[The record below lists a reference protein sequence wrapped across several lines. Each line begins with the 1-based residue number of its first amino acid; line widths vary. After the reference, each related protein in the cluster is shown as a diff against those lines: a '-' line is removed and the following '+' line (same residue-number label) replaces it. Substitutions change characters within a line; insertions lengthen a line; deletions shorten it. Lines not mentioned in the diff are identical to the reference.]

1 MSGGSRFSEKNNK
14 FCSAPTRCSARSIQ
28 QECCDCS
35 YFKQVVLDSV
45 SAQIAVLDCRGVI
58 VAVNAGWRSFAA
70 ENGMAPDYSPIG
82 RSYLEVCRSASNDLL
97 KEAAQAG
104 DGIQAVLDGRQASFS
119 IDFSC
124 HTPIQQRWFTMV
136 ATPMCGDGRGVVVT
150 HTDITARHLAEEQL
164 RVAAMAFE
172 TRRGIVIVDANY
184 VIVAINRAFSSLTG
198 FRPEDVIGKTP
209 SLFSSGRHD
218 QAFYQRMRNALKEA
232 HYWEGEIWNR
242 RKNGKVHAEWLSI
255 SLVPLA
261 DGRVSHYVCA
271 YSDITERSN
280 DALAEIHRLAYYDPL
295 TSLPNR
301 RLLNDR
307 LGQALAAA
315 MRTGLF
321 GAILFLGL
329 DNFKKVN
336 DTRGH
341 VVGDAQLVEVG
352 LRLRNCIHADDT
364 VARWSGDE
372 FVVVLE
378 GLGSSAEEAAINA
391 EAVGE
396 RLRSAVAQP
405 FDHLRIEF
413 QQRASVGI
421 ALFQAQ
427 DSVEELLKHGDLAL
441 QQAKKAGRNRVRFF
455 DPAMQIA
462 VNERSSLEIELRS
475 AIGLGQLE
483 LFYQPQIDS
492 RERMT
497 GVEALLRWQ
506 HPQRGLLAPNDFI
519 PLAEETGLILPIGQW
534 VLEAACA
541 QLKRWSDDASCSA
554 LKIAVN
560 VSARQFRQDDFVD
573 LVQAALESS
582 GANPRRLKLELT
594 ESMVLEDVE
603 NTIEKMLAIKQLG
616 VGFSLD
622 DFGTGYSS
630 LSYLA
635 RLPLDQLKID
645 QSFVRGLPGA
655 KSDETIIR
663 TIIALGRG
671 LSMNVIAEG
680 VETVNQ
686 RDFLEAHGCDAYQ
699 GYLFSAP
706 LPIEI
711 LTRIFLQ
718 HRAETATWQ
727 ASGAIPDFLRADKS
741 APHPPVQATRLAHDP
756 NN

>member
-1 MSGGSRFSEKNNK
+1 MAGVSRFSDQNQ
-14 FCSAPTRCSARSIQ
+14 FCSAPARCVARSIQ
-28 QECCDCS
+28 QECSECS
-35 YFKQVVLDSV
+35 NFKQAILDSM

-58 VAVNAGWRSFAA
+58 VAVNVAWQHFAV
-70 ENGMAPDYSPIG
+70 ENGIAPDYSPIG
-82 RSYLEVCRSASNDLL
+82 RSYLDVCHAASGDFQ
-97 KEAAQAG
+97 KEASQAG
-104 DGIQAVLDGRQASFS
+104 EGIQAVLEGRLANFS
-119 IDFSC
+119 CDYSC
-124 HTPIQQRWFTMV
+124 HTPTEQRWFAMV
-136 ATPMCGDGRGVVVT
+136 ATPLGGEGHGVVIT
-150 HTDITARHLAEEQL
+150 HTDITARHLAQEQL

-172 TRRGIVIVDANY
+172 THRGIVIIDANN
-184 VIVAINRAFSSLTG
+184 VIVAINHAFTSLTG
-198 FRPEDVIGKTP
+198 FRPADVIGKTP

-218 QAFYQRMRNALKEA
+218 HAFYQNMQNALKKA

-255 SLVPLA
+255 SVVPLA

-307 LGQALAAA
+307 LGQALAAT

-321 GAILFLGL
+321 GAILFLDL
-329 DNFKKVN
+329 DHFKKVN

-341 VVGDAQLVEVG
+341 LVGDAQLVEVG
-352 LRLRNCIHADDT
+352 QRLRHCVHADDT

-391 EAVGE
+391 EAIGE
-396 RLRSAVAQP
+396 RLRSAIAQP
-405 FDHLRIEF
+405 FDHIRIEF
-413 QQRASVGI
+413 QQRASIGI
-421 ALFQAQ
+421 ALFHAQ

-462 VNERSSLEIELRS
+462 VNERSVLEIELRS
-475 AIGLGQLE
+475 AIKHGQLK

-506 HPQRGLLAPNDFI
+506 HPQRGLLGPNDFI

-541 QLKRWSDDASCSA
+541 QLNRWSNDASFSA

-560 VSARQFRQDDFVD
+560 VSARQFRQDDFVA

-603 NTIEKMLAIKQLG
+603 NTIEKMRAIKQLG

-645 QSFVRGLPGA
+645 QSFVRGLPGE
-655 KSDETIIR
+655 KNNETIIR

-680 VETVNQ
+680 VETASQ

-699 GYLFSAP
+699 GYLFSSP

-711 LTRIFLQ
+711 LTQTFLL
-718 HRAETATWQ
+718 HREESTAWRPSSDHAT
-727 ASGAIPDFLRADKS
+727 PDFLLAEKI
-741 APHPPVQATRLAHDP
+741 ALHHPNQSIPP
-756 NN
+756 K